1 MSYYHTA
8 RAHVRALKNMG
19 EDHKRRA
26 ERRAELANVE
36 VNCPP
41 TCCRT
46 LDVLYGTR

>member
-8 RAHVRALKNMG
+8 RAHVRALKNLG

-36 VNCPP
+36 VRRRAWQKVTYNGPGQQC
-41 TCCRT
+41 
-46 LDVLYGTR
+46 